1 MSQHAVIWWC
11 VYGCTAGF
19 EGVCEGMQGLRSWV
33 ELWIYEDEVWEAR
46 RARRGRGSSMPGDN
60 QESEETECSGSRGE
74 VYGCLTWW
82 TCCMADVIGF
92 EMPQLIE
99 SKPFYVRWSKLL
111 LMVYMVGMSR
121 QCPAICICK
130 FIMQL
135 VLQVHYAACQCVY
148 VLLPIALLP
157 FINHSILQWSAIYR
171 LWGNTSYTTR
181 VSWADENL
189 INLIL
194 CSGNYSRKIWR
205 SIIWGLIPTW
215 EAPKSRSA
223 PHPHLS
229 ISMKASNETT
239 SFSTW
244 TLSSITSLNPSIQLS
259 RMQNSPN
266 GMSMNGLSLSSP
278 WWQIQAKLSS
288 PSWVSTH
295 VCFMS
300 HLCLSL
306 NPCWTALLKYYAVV
320 AQLIA
325 QCEWGGL

>member
-135 VLQVHYAACQCVY
+135 VNVCTYYYLLLFWLLSIIQHSSGQLYMDFEVTQHVFHGPTKIWLIWFY
-148 VLLPIALLP
+148 VQEIIQEKYGGQLFEVSSQHEKHPNLDLPLILTYQFPWRHQMRQPPSLLGP
-157 FINHSILQWSAIYR
+157 YR
-171 LWGNTSYTTR
+171 L
-181 VSWADENL
+181 
-189 INLIL
+189 
-194 CSGNYSRKIWR
+194 
-205 SIIWGLIPTW
+205 
-215 EAPKSRSA
+215 
-223 PHPHLS
+223 
-229 ISMKASNETT
+229 
-239 SFSTW
+239 
-244 TLSSITSLNPSIQLS
+244 
-259 RMQNSPN
+259 SP
-266 GMSMNGLSLSSP
+266 P
-278 WWQIQAKLSS
+278 
-288 PSWVSTH
+288 
-295 VCFMS
+295 
-300 HLCLSL
+300 
-306 NPCWTALLKYYAVV
+306 
-320 AQLIA
+320 
-325 QCEWGGL
+325 